1 MMVSLLDVLVVF
13 LSFTFLFSAIPKLI
27 HLSSFVELVK
37 DYGVLPTMISGA
49 VAVLIPFGELTG
61 ATLLLFPETLQA
73 GSLILLVLLLSF
85 LYAVSQVIR
94 RNKILTCGCYG
105 KNHNHDV
112 IPGPPAHLRKSGAI
126 PVSHRIDRGWD
137 FDGGLHAIVAKGLDC
152 SSRYCAKAE
161 KCKLVGKSASLP
173 LYSCSIDS
181 SGYNFLFTHY
191 FQCILLN
198 IFEID

>member
-105 KNHNHDV
+105 K
-112 IPGPPAHLRKSGAI
+112 
-126 PVSHRIDRGWD
+126 
-137 FDGGLHAIVAKGLDC
+137 FLD
-152 SSRYCAKAE
+152 AKADRYTWVKIIIMMSFPVLLLIYGNRVPFQFHIE
-161 KCKLVGKSASLP
+161 
-173 LYSCSIDS
+173 SI
-181 SGYNFLFTHY
+181 GAG
-191 FQCILLN
+191 ILMVVFMLLLQKAWTVHQDTVQRLKN
-198 IFEID
+198 VS